1 MPANTSLQSL
11 DRLIAEVGGA
21 GDAGKQSKSPHGLLV
36 EHLRAARTSFLG
48 SMPGE
53 YRSSL
58 QEAKTSAA
66 CIADK
71 NTQNDVRMR
80 LQILIGD

>member
-1 MPANTSLQSL
+1 MPDKTSLQSL
-11 DRLIAEVGGA
+11 DRLIADVGGA
-21 GDAGKQSKSPHGLLV
+21 SDAGKQSKSPHGLLV

-58 QEAKTSAA
+58 QEAKASAA
-66 CIADK
+66 YIADK
-71 NTQNDVRMR
+71 NTQSDVRER
-80 LQILIGD
+80 LQTLIGD

>member
-1 MPANTSLQSL
+1 
-11 DRLIAEVGGA
+11 
-21 GDAGKQSKSPHGLLV
+21 LLV

-48 SMPGE
+48 SMRGE